1 MRTRDIHPLTP
12 MHACRY
18 FPCARS
24 PRRYPLTPH
33 ACMHMQVLPM
43 RTHMQVLPM
52 CTRPEMMCSG
62 TRINP
67 LTPHACMHMQ
77 VLPMRTHP
85 EMMCSGT
92 GGYVLSGIKVLA
104 EACSGKGV
112 VPVGAQAAA
121 AVPVVPVGAQAA
133 ATAAAAPPA
142 VSSDSAADQRGVK
155 RDRAEE

>member
-1 MRTRDIHPLTP
+1 
-12 MHACRY
+12 
-18 FPCARS
+18 
-24 PRRYPLTPH
+24 
-33 ACMHMQVLPM
+33 
-43 RTHMQVLPM
+43 
-52 CTRPEMMCSG
+52 
-62 TRINP
+62 
-67 LTPHACMHMQ
+67 
-77 VLPMRTHP
+77 MRTHP

-121 AVPVVPVGAQAA
+121 AVPVVPVGAQ
-133 ATAAAAPPA
+133 TAAAAPPA